1 MNLPEKAQPDGTE
14 EFLMQDA
21 EGMKPAGSSAL
32 KDYMGSGIGTVD
44 QVQKYCRLMRKVS
57 ANRKVRGGTAT
68 AESPGQPK
76 KICDKSFV
84 QM

>member
-44 QVQKYCRLMRKVS
+44 QVQKYSRITRKVFS
-57 ANRKVRGGTAT
+57 
-68 AESPGQPK
+68 GQPK
-76 KICDKSFV
+76 KILRNL
-84 QM
+84 